1 NMGPKRR
8 GAASSCRSPAQK
20 SAKAIAKKYR
30 GKKMTPEKAANVR
43 RALYSVCNEKLSL
56 RKAAR
61 EYGVSYGF
69 LYRRYSGEVDIEKI
83 KGLETVFS
91 SAEEKSMA
99 KWLSEMAQRGMGLR
113 VCEFLDFVQD
123 IVQKENR
130 QTPFKDGRPSY
141 QRFTAFKHRN
151 GNIIDRRTETPLELK
166 RSKLSK
172 SVIDEWYSKYRN
184 FLISID
190 CLDKPSR
197 IWNADESG
205 FNMGSAS
212 AKVIGPT
219 RRDLAVP
226 HITAGK
232 QRLTVMYCGRATGE
246 MMPPFFVFP
255 EPKPR
260 SYNPLNGSLE
270 GSAIA
275 YTKKGWMD
283 SKTFD
288 KFIDHFDKYAGQER
302 PVVLLIDSVGSH
314 VDHTVFMHAKAKGI
328 EIYRIVPNATHLMQP
343 LDKGV
348 FGPLKGKWNL
358 VSRRYSRE
366 NPGKTIGKE
375 NFAEKLNVA
384 YLEFYKP
391 LTVIN
396 AFKSSG
402 IYPVDSMKI
411 TSEMLKPGLTFSG
424 KSLVEE
430 EKAVVVV
437 HQEELHETARAKGAL
452 SGFEETLATPVRDKY
467 NNRIEEGYDMEGISP
482 CFDVYRKLHKKAHPS
497 KATSQATGLDL
508 LADTALQDRHA
519 VLPEDMPPSSSL
531 ISPVLR
537 DLLVFPKAPESLKP
551 VRKTL
556 VNTLPDNLTSSESI
570 RTLSLRELE
579 KVKSFAERERKA
591 RLSFIKK
598 NKPQKKGKSKSN
610 TQKGKMPKK
619 TDPDNVL
626 TQGTSKEFC
635 KGCQVTW
642 DEDIE
647 SDSDCLWVQ
656 CDLCDGWLHAECISG
671 LIDTNEQFICPD
683 CMYHHHHLI

>member
-1 NMGPKRR
+1 MPAIFSHLFREGQREVAEGVEGHRDLGALRTLHGFPTHLIGPILCIIELDIRLLLDTVEVFMQPIQEEGHQFLGVLLLYIIANLEIPRHCETIVARPYSVDELGLIVMHDYEDEYLVFEESVPSDKLFPGFSRHQRVIKVINKEEAVTTVTSVPPDDSVKLVSCALFWPAQDSLLVSTINMGPKRR
-8 GAASSCRSPAQK
+8 GAASSCSSPAQK

-43 RALYSVCNEKLSL
+43 RVLYSVCNEKLSL

-83 KGLETVFS
+83 KGPETVFS

-99 KWLSEMAQRGMGLR
+99 EWLSEMAQRGMGLR

-123 IVQKENR
+123 IVKKENR

-141 QRFTAFKHRN
+141 QWFTAFKHRN

-166 RSKLSK
+166 WSKLSK

-396 AFKSSG
+396 AFK
-402 IYPVDSMKI
+402 
-411 TSEMLKPGLTFSG
+411 
-424 KSLVEE
+424 
-430 EKAVVVV
+430 
-437 HQEELHETARAKGAL
+437 
-452 SGFEETLATPVRDKY
+452 
-467 NNRIEEGYDMEGISP
+467 
-482 CFDVYRKLHKKAHPS
+482 
-497 KATSQATGLDL
+497 
-508 LADTALQDRHA
+508 
-519 VLPEDMPPSSSL
+519 
-531 ISPVLR
+531 
-537 DLLVFPKAPESLKP
+537 
-551 VRKTL
+551 
-556 VNTLPDNLTSSESI
+556 
-570 RTLSLRELE
+570 
-579 KVKSFAERERKA
+579 
-591 RLSFIKK
+591 
-598 NKPQKKGKSKSN
+598 
-610 TQKGKMPKK
+610 
-619 TDPDNVL
+619 
-626 TQGTSKEFC
+626 
-635 KGCQVTW
+635 
-642 DEDIE
+642 
-647 SDSDCLWVQ
+647 
-656 CDLCDGWLHAECISG
+656 
-671 LIDTNEQFICPD
+671 
-683 CMYHHHHLI
+683 

>member
-1 NMGPKRR
+1 MFLMNMGPKRR

-20 SAKAIAKKYR
+20 SVKAIAKKYR
-30 GKKMTPEKAANVR
+30 GKKMTPEKAANVP
-43 RALYSVCNEKLSL
+43 RALYS
-56 RKAAR
+56 
-61 EYGVSYGF
+61 
-69 LYRRYSGEVDIEKI
+69 
-83 KGLETVFS
+83 
-91 SAEEKSMA
+91 
-99 KWLSEMAQRGMGLR
+99 W
-113 VCEFLDFVQD
+113 
-123 IVQKENR
+123 
-130 QTPFKDGRPSY
+130 
-141 QRFTAFKHRN
+141 FTAFKHRN

-270 GSAIA
+270 G
-275 YTKKGWMD
+275 
-283 SKTFD
+283 
-288 KFIDHFDKYAGQER
+288 
-302 PVVLLIDSVGSH
+302 
-314 VDHTVFMHAKAKGI
+314 
-328 EIYRIVPNATHLMQP
+328 
-343 LDKGV
+343 
-348 FGPLKGKWNL
+348 
-358 VSRRYSRE
+358 
-366 NPGKTIGKE
+366 
-375 NFAEKLNVA
+375 
-384 YLEFYKP
+384 
-391 LTVIN
+391 
-396 AFKSSG
+396 
-402 IYPVDSMKI
+402 
-411 TSEMLKPGLTFSG
+411 

-452 SGFEETLATPVRDKY
+452 SVFEETLATPVRDKY

-519 VLPEDMPPSSSL
+519 VLPEDMPSSSSL

-537 DLLVFPKAPESLKP
+537 DLKMNTPSLISGCSLQLTGLFARLQQGKISVENANIELIRITDDLDKAANNCKSSLETVIMENKKL
-551 VRKTL
+551 RQQNQGLHKDAYNKQEQILRLQSKTL
-556 VNTLPDNLTSSESI
+556 KLESERNEALTELAELKKWTEDDDTVLLDASGGVLDASRDVLDASREVLLDASRDVLDASADVSGDVMDASGDISGDVLDASGDVSGDVLDASEDVSGDV
-570 RTLSLRELE
+570 LDASGNVSG
-579 KVKSFAERERKA
+579 KVLDAS
-591 RLSFIKK
+591 
-598 NKPQKKGKSKSN
+598 G
-610 TQKGKMPKK
+610 
-619 TDPDNVL
+619 DVL
-626 TQGTSKEFC
+626 
-635 KGCQVTW
+635 
-642 DEDIE
+642 DAIY
-647 SDSDCLWVQ
+647 
-656 CDLCDGWLHAECISG
+656 HAEDKKKIAEETEGFRQNAKAETGGS
-671 LIDTNEQFICPD
+671 
-683 CMYHHHHLI
+683 